1 MFKTNENGQTV
12 NYIAAVVTGLAAFA
26 LSLLWYSPLL
36 FGNIWMA
43 LRNAPVHPLP
53 GWTFLFAPLREIIT
67 AFLLTHLIVRL
78 GVNNWENA
86 LGLGF
91 VLWFSF
97 YFVQLTGAVMWD
109 NLPWQLGL
117 VHSGDWL
124 MKMLFMSLLLSAWHG
139 RKLSSEIPM
148 KKESKTTIGGK

>member
-1 MFKTNENGQTV
+1 MFTNNENDKKI
-12 NYIAAVVTGLAAFA
+12 NYIPAVVIGLAAFA
-26 LSLLWYSPLL
+26 LSLLWYSPFL
-36 FGNIWMA
+36 FGNIWLA

-53 GWTFLFAPLREIIT
+53 GWTFLFAPLREIISG
-67 AFLLTHLIVRL
+67 FLLTHLIVRL
-78 GVNNWENA
+78 GVNNWKDA

-124 MKMLFMSLLLSAWHG
+124 VKMLFMSLLSNAWHG
-139 RKLSSEIPM
+139 RKLSSEIPIN
-148 KKESKTTIGGK
+148 EVSKATI

>member
-1 MFKTNENGQTV
+1 MFKENENEKKM

-26 LSLLWYSPLL
+26 LSLLWYSPFL
-36 FGNIWMA
+36 FGIIWMA

-78 GVNNWENA
+78 GVNNWKNA

-97 YFVQLTGAVMWD
+97 YFVQLAGAVMWD
-109 NLPWQLGL
+109 NLAWQLGL

-124 MKMLFMSLLLSAWHG
+124 MKMLFMSLLLNAWNG
-139 RKLSSEIPM
+139 RKLFSERPISD
-148 KKESKTTIGGK
+148 ESKAAI

>member
-1 MFKTNENGQTV
+1 MFEKNEDVQKI

-26 LSLLWYSPLL
+26 LSLLWYSPFL
-36 FGNIWMA
+36 FGDIWLA

-53 GWTFLFAPLREIIT
+53 GWTFLFASLREIIS

-78 GVNNWENA
+78 GVNNWKNA

-124 MKMLFMSLLLSAWHG
+124 MKMLFMSLLLNAWPG
-139 RKLSSEIPM
+139 RKLSSEIPIN
-148 KKESKTTIGGK
+148 KESKAII

>member
-1 MFKTNENGQTV
+1 MFEKTEHGQKI
-12 NYIAAVVTGLAAFA
+12 NYMAAVVTGLAAFA
-26 LSLLWYSPLL
+26 LSLLWYSPFL
-36 FGNIWMA
+36 FGNIWLA
-43 LRNAPVHPLP
+43 LRNAPVRPLP
-53 GWTFLFAPLREIIT
+53 GWTFLFAPLREIIS

-78 GVNNWENA
+78 GVNNWKNA
-86 LGLGF
+86 LGLGV

-124 MKMLFMSLLLSAWHG
+124 MKMLFMSLLLNAWHG
-139 RKLSSEIPM
+139 RKQSSEIALN
-148 KKESKTTIGGK
+148 KQSKATI

>member
-1 MFKTNENGQTV
+1 MFEKNEDGQKL

-26 LSLLWYSPLL
+26 LSLLWYSPFL
-36 FGNIWMA
+36 FGNTWLA

-53 GWTFLFAPLREIIT
+53 GWTFLLAPLREIIS
-67 AFLLTHLIVRL
+67 ALLLTHLIVRL
-78 GVNNWENA
+78 GVNNWKNA

-124 MKMLFMSLLLSAWHG
+124 MKMLFMSFLLNAWHG
-139 RKLSSEIPM
+139 KKQSSEIPLN
-148 KKESKTTIGGK
+148 KESKATI

>member
-1 MFKTNENGQTV
+1 MGFIRFFIVIFGSRRFRAGRSAKENNLEDNIMFKTNENGQTV

-67 AFLLTHLIVRL
+67 ALLLTHLIVRL
-78 GVNNWENA
+78 GAHNWENA

-91 VLWFSF
+91 VL
-97 YFVQLTGAVMWD
+97 
-109 NLPWQLGL
+109 L
-117 VHSGDWL
+117 VFL
-124 MKMLFMSLLLSAWHG
+124 LFRA
-139 RKLSSEIPM
+139 
-148 KKESKTTIGGK
+148 TFGGCHVG

>member
-1 MFKTNENGQTV
+1 MFKTNENGQTI

-43 LRNAPVHPLP
+43 LRNAAVHPLP

-78 GVNNWENA
+78 GVNNWEYA

-91 VLWFSF
+91 VLCFPFIS
-97 YFVQLTGAVMWD
+97 YNYRA
-109 NLPWQLGL
+109 
-117 VHSGDWL
+117 
-124 MKMLFMSLLLSAWHG
+124 
-139 RKLSSEIPM
+139 LSSGITCHGNLALSIPVTG
-148 KKESKTTIGGK
+148 S

>member
-1 MFKTNENGQTV
+1 MFKTNENGQPI
-12 NYIAAVVTGLAAFA
+12 NYIASVVTGLAAFA

-43 LRNAPVHPLP
+43 LRNAPVHALP

-67 AFLLTHLIVRL
+67 ALLLTHLFVRL
-78 GVNNWENA
+78 GVNNWEHA

-97 YFVQLTGAVMWD
+97 YFLQLSRAFMSD
-109 NLPWQLGL
+109 NLPCQLGL
-117 VHSGDWL
+117 V
-124 MKMLFMSLLLSAWHG
+124 
-139 RKLSSEIPM
+139 
-148 KKESKTTIGGK
+148 

>member
-1 MFKTNENGQTV
+1 MFEKTEDGHKI

-26 LSLLWYSPLL
+26 LSLLWYSPFL
-36 FGNIWMA
+36 FGNIWLA

-53 GWTFLFAPLREIIT
+53 GWTFLFAPLREIIS

-78 GVNNWENA
+78 GVNNWKDA

-124 MKMLFMSLLLSAWHG
+124 MKMLFMSLLLNAWHG
-139 RKLSSEIPM
+139 RNKSSEMPL
-148 KKESKTTIGGK
+148 SKQSKATI

>member
-1 MFKTNENGQTV
+1 MFEKNDEGQKI

-26 LSLLWYSPLL
+26 LSLLWYSPFL
-36 FGNIWMA
+36 FGNIWLA

-53 GWTFLFAPLREIIT
+53 GWTFLFAPLREIIS
-67 AFLLTHLIVRL
+67 AFLHTNLIVRL
-78 GVNNWENA
+78 GVNNWKNA

-124 MKMLFMSLLLSAWHG
+124 MKMLFMSFLLNAWHG
-139 RKLSSEIPM
+139 KKQSSEIPLN
-148 KKESKTTIGGK
+148 KESKATI

>member
-1 MFKTNENGQTV
+1 MFEKNEGGQKI

-26 LSLLWYSPLL
+26 LSLLWYSPFL
-36 FGNIWMA
+36 FGNIWLA

-53 GWTFLFAPLREIIT
+53 GWTFLFAPLREIIS

-78 GVNNWENA
+78 GVNNWKNA

-124 MKMLFMSLLLSAWHG
+124 MKMLFMSLLLNAWHG
-139 RKLSSEIPM
+139 RRQSSEMPLN
-148 KKESKTTIGGK
+148 KQSKATI

>member
-1 MFKTNENGQTV
+1 MFEKNDDGQKI
-12 NYIAAVVTGLAAFA
+12 NYIATVVTGLAAFA
-26 LSLLWYSPLL
+26 LSLLWYSPFL
-36 FGNIWMA
+36 FGNIWLA

-53 GWTFLFAPLREIIT
+53 GWTFLFAPLREIIS

-78 GVNNWENA
+78 GVNNWKNA
-86 LGLGF
+86 LGLGC

-124 MKMLFMSLLLSAWHG
+124 MKMVFMSLLLNASHG
-139 RKLSSEIPM
+139 SRQSSEMPLN
-148 KKESKTTIGGK
+148 KQSKATI

>member
-1 MFKTNENGQTV
+1 MFEKNDDGQKI
-12 NYIAAVVTGLAAFA
+12 NYIATVVTGLAAFA
-26 LSLLWYSPLL
+26 LSLLWYSPFL
-36 FGNIWMA
+36 FGNIWLA

-53 GWTFLFAPLREIIT
+53 GWTFLFAPLREIIS

-78 GVNNWENA
+78 GVNNWKNA

-124 MKMLFMSLLLSAWHG
+124 MKMLPMSLLLNAWHG
-139 RKLSSEIPM
+139 SRQSSEMPLN
-148 KKESKTTIGGK
+148 KQSKATI

>member
-1 MFKTNENGQTV
+1 MFEKNDEGQKI

-26 LSLLWYSPLL
+26 LSLPWYSPFL
-36 FGNIWMA
+36 FGNIWLA

-53 GWTFLFAPLREIIT
+53 GWTFLFAPLREIIS
-67 AFLLTHLIVRL
+67 AFLLTNLIVRL
-78 GVNNWENA
+78 GVNNWKNA

-124 MKMLFMSLLLSAWHG
+124 MKMLFMSFLLNAWHG
-139 RKLSSEIPM
+139 KKQSSEIPLN
-148 KKESKTTIGGK
+148 KESKATI

>member
-1 MFKTNENGQTV
+1 
-12 NYIAAVVTGLAAFA
+12 
-26 LSLLWYSPLL
+26 
-36 FGNIWMA
+36 MA

-124 MKMLFMSLLLSAWHG
+124 MKMLFMSLLLNAWHG
-139 RKLSSEIPM
+139 RKQSSEIPLN
-148 KKESKTTIGGK
+148 KQSEATI

>member
-1 MFKTNENGQTV
+1 MFKTNENGQI

-53 GWTFLFAPLREIIT
+53 AWTVLFAPLREVIT
-67 AFLLTHLIVRL
+67 AFLLTNLIVRL

-91 VLWFSF
+91 VPWFSF
-97 YFVQLTGAVMWD
+97 YFV
-109 NLPWQLGL
+109 
-117 VHSGDWL
+117 
-124 MKMLFMSLLLSAWHG
+124 
-139 RKLSSEIPM
+139 
-148 KKESKTTIGGK
+148 

>member
-1 MFKTNENGQTV
+1 MFDKNENSQKI
-12 NYIAAVVTGLAAFA
+12 NYIAAVVTGLAAFV
-26 LSLLWYSPLL
+26 LSLLWYSPFL
-36 FGNIWMA
+36 FGNIWLA

-53 GWTFLFAPLREIIT
+53 GWTFLLAPLREIIS

-78 GVNNWENA
+78 GVNNWKNA

-109 NLPWQLGL
+109 NLPWQLGFI
-117 VHSGDWL
+117 HSGDWL
-124 MKMLFMSLLLSAWHG
+124 MKMLFMSLLLTAWYA
-139 RKLSSEIPM
+139 RKRSSQLSVKNER
-148 KKESKTTIGGK
+148 ELAA

>member
-1 MFKTNENGQTV
+1 
-12 NYIAAVVTGLAAFA
+12 
-26 LSLLWYSPLL
+26 
-36 FGNIWMA
+36 MA

-67 AFLLTHLIVRL
+67 AVLLTHLIVRL
-78 GVNNWENA
+78 RVNNWENA

-124 MKMLFMSLLLSAWHG
+124 MKMLFMSLLLNTWHG
-139 RKLSSEIPM
+139 RKLSSEILI
-148 KKESKTTIGGK
+148 KKESKTTI